1 MAQIKTFVIETT
13 SDLRGGR
20 NSWRVL
26 SMLWTAALVVSVT
39 AAVVH
44 F

>member
-1 MAQIKTFVIETT
+1 MAQIKSFVVETT

-26 SMLWTAALVVSVT
+26 SMLWSTALFISVVT
-39 AAVVH
+39 AVLH
-44 F
+44 Y

>member
-1 MAQIKTFVIETT
+1 MAQIKLFVVETT

-26 SMLWTAALVVSVT
+26 SMLWSVALFISVA
-39 AAVVH
+39 AAVLH
-44 F
+44 H

>member
-1 MAQIKTFVIETT
+1 MAQIKYFVVETT

-26 SMLWTAALVVSVT
+26 SMLWSAALIISVT
-39 AAVVH
+39 AAILH
-44 F
+44 H